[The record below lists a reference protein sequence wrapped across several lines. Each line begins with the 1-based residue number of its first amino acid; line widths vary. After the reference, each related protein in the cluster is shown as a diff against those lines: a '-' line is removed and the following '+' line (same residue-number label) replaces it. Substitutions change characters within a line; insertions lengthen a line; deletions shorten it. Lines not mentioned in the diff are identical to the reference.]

1 MYSSVNL
8 SSGSRF
14 SPRGHKKNLRH
25 HEKIK
30 GLGKEKKS
38 SDTVH
43 TSVEMQ

>member
-14 SPRGHKKNLRH
+14 SPRGNKKNLRH

-30 GLGKEKKS
+30 GLGKEKS